1 MADLIPISS
10 YHDYCD
16 PYVLEQYKRS
26 TKLRAL
32 IDVCLRQCD
41 DIEQAWFE
49 IRGALNLEDAVGP
62 ALDYI
67 GALVGVERVPGQ
79 TDEAY
84 MVRILMGNNSEG
96 LPTYEA
102 LRRALQVKL
111 GQTEIGLYPIWP
123 AGLYYV
129 LYEHSEPSR
138 PENLDDY
145 FTSGTEVVQ
154 GTFLCCEDGEE
165 YGLIVLEDN
174 GQPLVIDQRWPDT
187 EYAMVDD
194 EGYLIVGDADNV
206 LVGIDYLTT
215 NESFE
220 TN

>member
-1 MADLIPISS
+1 MAELTPISS
-10 YHDYCD
+10 YHEYCD

-26 TKLRAL
+26 TRLRAL
-32 IDVCLRQCD
+32 IDVCLKQCD

-49 IRGALNLEDAVGP
+49 IRGALNLEEAVGP

-84 MVRILMGNNSEG
+84 LVNIMMGNNSEG
-96 LPTYEA
+96 LPSYEA
-102 LRRALQVKL
+102 LRRALQVKF

-129 LYEHSEPSR
+129 LYGHSEPDL
-138 PENLDDY
+138 PESLDDY

-154 GTFLCCEDGEE
+154 GTFLCCEDGEA

-174 GQPLVIDQRWPDT
+174 GQPLVIDQRWQDT
-187 EYAMVDD
+187 TYAVVDSD
-194 EGYLIVGDADNV
+194 GYLIVDDLNNV
-206 LVGIDYLTT
+206 VVGIDYLTT

>member
-1 MADLIPISS
+1 MAELVPISS

-16 PYVLEQYKRS
+16 PYVLEQYKGS
-26 TKLRAL
+26 TRLRAL
-32 IDVCLRQCD
+32 IDVCLKQCD

-49 IRGALNLEDAVGP
+49 IRGALNLEEAVGP

-84 MVRILMGNNSEG
+84 LVRILQGNYSEG

-102 LRRALQVKL
+102 LRRVLQL
-111 GQTEIGLYPIWP
+111 EFSQTEIGLYPCWP
-123 AGLYYV
+123 AGLYFV
-129 LYEHSEPSR
+129 LYEHSEQDLPGGLS
-138 PENLDDY
+138 DY
-145 FTSGTEVVQ
+145 YTSGVDAAP
-154 GTFLCCEDGEE
+154 GTFLSCEDGEPW
-165 YGLIVLEDN
+165 GLIVLEDN
-174 GQPLVIDQRWPDT
+174 GQPIVVDQRWPDT

-194 EGYLIVGDADNV
+194 EGYLIVDDADNV
-206 LVGIDYLTT
+206 VVGIDYLTT

>member
-1 MADLIPISS
+1 MAELTPISS
-10 YHDYCD
+10 YHEYCD

-26 TKLRAL
+26 MRLREL

-49 IRGALNLEDAVGP
+49 IRGALNLAEAVGP

-67 GALVGVERVPGQ
+67 GALVGVERIPGQ

-84 MVRILMGNNSEG
+84 LVRILMGNNSEG
-96 LPTYEA
+96 LPSYEA
-102 LRRALQVKL
+102 LRRALQVKFD
-111 GQTEIGLYPIWP
+111 QTEIGLYPIWP

-129 LYEHSEPSR
+129 LYGHSESNP

-154 GTFLCCEDGEE
+154 GTFLCCEDGGA

>member
-1 MADLIPISS
+1 MAELTPISS
-10 YHDYCD
+10 YHEYCD

-26 TKLRAL
+26 TKLREL
-32 IDVCLRQCD
+32 IDICLRQCD

-49 IRGALNLEDAVGP
+49 IREALNLEEAVGP
-62 ALDYI
+62 TLDYI

-84 MVRILMGNNSEG
+84 LVSILMGNNSEG

-154 GTFLCCEDGEE
+154 GTFFCCEDGEE

-174 GQPLVIDQRWPDT
+174 GQPLVIDHQ
-187 EYAMVDD
+187 
-194 EGYLIVGDADNV
+194 G
-206 LVGIDYLTT
+206 
-215 NESFE
+215 
-220 TN
+220 

>member
-1 MADLIPISS
+1 MAELTPISS
-10 YHDYCD
+10 YHGYCD

-26 TKLRAL
+26 TRLREL
-32 IDVCLRQCD
+32 IDICLRQCD

-49 IRGALNLEDAVGP
+49 IRGALNLEEAVGP

-84 MVRILMGNNSEG
+84 LVRILMGNNSEG

-102 LRRALQVKL
+102 LRLALQVKL

-138 PENLDDY
+138 PENLEDY

-174 GQPLVIDQRWPDT
+174 GQPLVVDQQW
-187 EYAMVDD
+187 
-194 EGYLIVGDADNV
+194 
-206 LVGIDYLTT
+206 
-215 NESFE
+215 
-220 TN
+220 

>member
-1 MADLIPISS
+1 MAELTPISS

-26 TKLRAL
+26 TRLREL

-49 IRGALNLEDAVGP
+49 IRGALNLEEAIGP

-67 GALVGVERVPGQ
+67 GALVGVERVSGQ

-84 MVRILMGNNSEG
+84 LVRILMGNNSEG
-96 LPTYEA
+96 LPSYEA
-102 LRRALQVKL
+102 LRRAIQVKFD
-111 GQTEIGLYPIWP
+111 QTEIGLYPIWP

-129 LYEHSEPSR
+129 LYGHSEPDL
-138 PENLDDY
+138 PESLDDY

-174 GQPLVIDQRWPDT
+174 GQPLVVDQQW
-187 EYAMVDD
+187 
-194 EGYLIVGDADNV
+194 
-206 LVGIDYLTT
+206 
-215 NESFE
+215 
-220 TN
+220 

>member
-1 MADLIPISS
+1 MADLVPISS

-26 TKLRAL
+26 TRLRAL
-32 IDVCLRQCD
+32 VDICLKQCD

-49 IRGALNLEDAVGP
+49 IRGALNLEEAVGP

-67 GALVGVERVPGQ
+67 GALVGVERAPGQ

-84 MVRILMGNNSEG
+84 LVRILMGNNSEG
-96 LPTYEA
+96 LPSYEA
-102 LRRALQVKL
+102 LRRALQVKFD
-111 GQTEIGLYPIWP
+111 QAEIGLYPIWP

-129 LYEHSEPSR
+129 LYGHSEPNL
-138 PENLDDY
+138 PENLDDC

-154 GTFLCCEDGEE
+154 GTFLCCEDGEA

-174 GQPLVIDQRWPDT
+174 GQPLVIDQRWPT
-187 EYAMVDD
+187 TLYELVDD
-194 EGYLIVGDADNV
+194 EGNYLVDSDGNHLAALD
-206 LVGIDYLTT
+206 
-215 NESFE
+215 F
-220 TN
+220 